1 MIYEVIITDQANAD
15 LRGIYEYI
23 TFELLSPDN
32 AAGQLDRLE
41 EHILG
46 LEEFPEKYRL
56 YGNEPWHSRG
66 LRVMPVDNYLVFYIP
81 DKDTGSVTREA
92 ITRKEEKT
100 FLKFLQNDEHFS
112 RYYDG
117 VFILFK
123 TGLRISEF
131 CGLTIKDI
139 DFDNKRISVNHQL
152 QRTRD
157 IPILELMMQ
166 RKK

>member
-1 MIYEVIITDQANAD
+1 MIYEVIITDQANVD

-46 LEEFPEKYRL
+46 PEEFPEKYRL

-81 DKDTGSVTREA
+81 DKDTGIVTVIRVMYEG
-92 ITRKEEKT
+92 RNVENQ
-100 FLKFLQNDEHFS
+100 LN
-112 RYYDG
+112 
-117 VFILFK
+117 
-123 TGLRISEF
+123 
-131 CGLTIKDI
+131 
-139 DFDNKRISVNHQL
+139 NH
-152 QRTRD
+152 TV
-157 IPILELMMQ
+157 I
-166 RKK
+166 

>member
-1 MIYEVIITDQANAD
+1 MIYEVIITDQASAD

-46 LEEFPEKYRL
+46 LEKFPEKYRL

-81 DKDTGSVTREA
+81 DKDTGIVTVIRVMFEG
-92 ITRKEEKT
+92 RNVENQ
-100 FLKFLQNDEHFS
+100 LN
-112 RYYDG
+112 
-117 VFILFK
+117 
-123 TGLRISEF
+123 
-131 CGLTIKDI
+131 
-139 DFDNKRISVNHQL
+139 NH
-152 QRTRD
+152 TV
-157 IPILELMMQ
+157 I
-166 RKK
+166 

>member
-1 MIYEVIITDQANAD
+1 MIYEVIITDQANTD

-81 DKDTGSVTREA
+81 DKDTGIVTVIRVMYEGRNVENQLNNHTVIKQNNYNSVKAYE
-92 ITRKEEKT
+92 
-100 FLKFLQNDEHFS
+100 
-112 RYYDG
+112 
-117 VFILFK
+117 
-123 TGLRISEF
+123 
-131 CGLTIKDI
+131 
-139 DFDNKRISVNHQL
+139 
-152 QRTRD
+152 
-157 IPILELMMQ
+157 M
-166 RKK
+166 

>member
-1 MIYEVIITDQANAD
+1 MIYEVITTNQADAD

-41 EHILG
+41 ELILE

-81 DKDTGSVTREA
+81 DKDTGIVTVIRVMYEG
-92 ITRKEEKT
+92 RNVEKQ
-100 FLKFLQNDEHFS
+100 LN
-112 RYYDG
+112 
-117 VFILFK
+117 
-123 TGLRISEF
+123 
-131 CGLTIKDI
+131 
-139 DFDNKRISVNHQL
+139 NH
-152 QRTRD
+152 TV
-157 IPILELMMQ
+157 I
-166 RKK
+166 